1 MIYGIIVL
9 AVVGHGSMAHGHGSM
24 ANVQACGP
32 YTCVESPVDWF
43 AVDVLAALTVVWIIF
58 TFWYKGV
65 RGHNV
70 MRYPQIHMAIPYPQ
84 WERSLLTEKPALGAG
99 RAISAFFKTLF
110 ADVLAMGILKCE
122 YGKSERELV
131 RTRGSKRLAKLL
143 MVWGFV
149 FAALSTTIAYFTFP
163 HNKIVLDFTH
173 PARIFGVLGG
183 VFMVVGAALW
193 LSVRYK
199 EAGYGGKQ
207 WWNLIGA
214 EYLPVIILFLGI
226 SGFVLQAAILAYAYE
241 WPGADAFL
249 WFAVHFHAIPVAAFF
264 WLFFWTKADHIVY
277 RIFWR
282 IYDYADKELAG
293 ANTRL
298 PPTTLK
304 PLNKTGKEIQP
315 GY

>member
-1 MIYGIIVL
+1 MVK
-9 AVVGHGSMAHGHGSM
+9 VETH
-24 ANVQACGP
+24 GP
-32 YTCVESPVDWF
+32 YTYVESPVDWF
-43 AVDVLAALTVVWIIF
+43 AIDVLAVLTILWVLF
-58 TFWYKGV
+58 TFWHKGV
-65 RGHNV
+65 RGNNIT
-70 MRYPQIHMAIPYPQ
+70 RYPQIHMAIPYPQ
-84 WERSLLTEKPALGAG
+84 WRRGLLGEKPAIGAG

-122 YGKSERELV
+122 YGRSEREV
-131 RTRGSKRLAKLL
+131 VHTRGPKRVAKFL

-163 HNKIVLDFTH
+163 HNMIVLDSTH
-173 PARIFGVLGG
+173 PARVLGMVSG
-183 VFMVVGAALW
+183 VFLIVGAAIW

-199 EAGYGGKQ
+199 EVGYSGKQ
-207 WWNLIGA
+207 WWQLTGA
-214 EYLPVIILFLGI
+214 EYLPVTILLLGV
-226 SGFVLQAAILAYAYE
+226 SGFVLQAAVLAYANG
-241 WPGADAFL
+241 WPGADTFL